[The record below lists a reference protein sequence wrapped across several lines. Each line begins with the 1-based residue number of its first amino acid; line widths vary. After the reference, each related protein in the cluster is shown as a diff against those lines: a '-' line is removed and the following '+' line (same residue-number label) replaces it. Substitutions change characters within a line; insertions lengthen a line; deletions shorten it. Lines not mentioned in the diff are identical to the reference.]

1 MRILAVLILAQA
13 LWNGGGAS
21 SGGYGLFYSN
31 GNEGVDYYSVR
42 PKILLKSDVK
52 VDVSTYE
59 TGKDA
64 NGVWQIK

>member
-1 MRILAVLILAQA
+1 MREGNAYSGGRYLFAS
-13 LWNGGGAS
+13 GGGE
-21 SGGYGLFYSN
+21 N
-31 GNEGVDYYSVR
+31 HVRYSVR